1 MRKIEDC
8 LILIDEIRSST
19 QELKELN
26 VSDDVLQVLEHE
38 LKSVNSYVKRII
50 RVTEKDSLHEIS
62 IP

>member
-1 MRKIEDC
+1 MKKIEDC

-26 VSDDVLQVLEHE
+26 VSDDILQILEHE
-38 LKSVNSYVKRII
+38 LKSVNSYVKRA
-50 RVTEKDSLHEIS
+50 VKVNENDLLHEIS